1 MFPVHAA
8 YELTRSTIGLH
19 RATCKHRLT
28 PNKSDG
34 VMMTMMVVVVVIVMM
49 MMMMMVVVVIMMM
62 MGSGDDVGGVVG
74 QRRIQRA
81 NPAMAPIDICYGRSP
96 PSRRRR

>member
-19 RATCKHRLT
+19 RATRKHRLT

-34 VMMTMMVVVVVIVMM
+34 VMMTMMVVVVVIMTMM
-49 MMMMMVVVVIMMM
+49 VVVVVVIMMM
-62 MGSGDDVGGVVG
+62 MVAVMMLMMVVMMLLG
-74 QRRIQRA
+74 MKNIREIE
-81 NPAMAPIDICYGRSP
+81 
-96 PSRRRR
+96 